1 MIYVLKKDID
11 NDVIMAKKSS
21 AQNGDKK
28 ERSWNAVASGIAN
41 ERLIEK
47 LTGTSFVNL
56 DYNMNKNYGEPDML
70 PAGYDIGVKGADK
83 ERYYWFSQSDF
94 CHPQFLVEK
103 KEFLVHTLYNR
114 MEPAYVITKLLIY
127 TPDMYKNIIF
137 GKDGKS
143 DKEYIRKRCNM
154 MFARNPLTDIKQVM
168 EILNKYKL

>member
-11 NDVIMAKKSS
+11 NDVIMAKESS
-21 AQNGDKK
+21 IKNRDKK
-28 ERSWNAVASGIAN
+28 ERSWYAVASGIAN

-56 DYNMNKNYGEPDML
+56 DYNMKKNYAESDML

-103 KEFLVHTLYNR
+103 KEILLPTIHNR
-114 MEPAYVITKLLIY
+114 MEPAYVIKRLWIY

-137 GKDGKS
+137 GKDGSS
-143 DKEYIRKRCNM
+143 DKDYVRKRCNM
-154 MFARNPLTDIKQVM
+154 MFSRNPLTDIKQVM
-168 EILNKYKL
+168 KILDKYKL